1 MEENTNHQVSQPNPG
16 EPQGGEWLKALSHS
30 VAQAIIAAS
39 GLPEAS
45 RERLSGGSYTSP
57 EEVKEAI
64 SSERG
69 YLARLQESRVVQI
82 GGSPPRSPHIS
93 FGLSGL
99 EQVEKALEAL
109 IAGTQAPSGVAPLS
123 GIREAYVLL
132 SGDYEMTGLFHPER
146 VSLAN
151 VTCATMP
158 ALVANALNKRVMNL
172 FQEYPK
178 WWEKIVA
185 IEDFSTLQDA
195 RWITL
200 GGVGELP
207 TVAEGAA
214 YTELTWADQAE
225 LSAFV
230 KKGGFL
236 GITLEAMDKDD
247 TRKLQAAPRALAQAA
262 WLSLNKSV
270 SAIFTANSGVGPTM
284 SDGLALFHATHA
296 NLATTTLSQANFNAV
311 RLAMRKHTEKN
322 SNERLGGLTAP
333 KYLLVPPDLEM
344 AAVTLLASE
353 RVPGSANND
362 VNPHAQ
368 GNEFEARMNSARDRV
383 IVVDLWTDTND
394 WAAVA
399 DPRLYPTI
407 GMGFRYGRSPEIF
420 SVASPTAGLM
430 FSHDTMPVKA
440 RFFFAVGPINW
451 RGLYKNNVT
460 GG

>member
-1 MEENTNHQVSQPNPG
+1 MAQSEEKTVLRCGEMRAVLGRTEARAAEGGRAGYAARLIRAGKVRAKGSRDSGMVLPPEPLKAAVAAGLFEGRASFIDHAGWGDYPSLRDLVGVTVGAAWNEEEQAVDCTIRLYEGPAAENLAGLLDGILADRGEGSPVPDVGLSLVFWPRWAPRDNYEEPLVLAEIRHIESCDFVFEPGADGQIKERLGSTSHTGNLDQKQEGGAQAMEENTNHQGSQPSPA

-225 LSAFV
+225 L
-230 KKGGFL
+230 
-236 GITLEAMDKDD
+236 
-247 TRKLQAAPRALAQAA
+247 
-262 WLSLNKSV
+262 
-270 SAIFTANSGVGPTM
+270 
-284 SDGLALFHATHA
+284 
-296 NLATTTLSQANFNAV
+296 
-311 RLAMRKHTEKN
+311 
-322 SNERLGGLTAP
+322 
-333 KYLLVPPDLEM
+333 
-344 AAVTLLASE
+344 
-353 RVPGSANND
+353 
-362 VNPHAQ
+362 
-368 GNEFEARMNSARDRV
+368 
-383 IVVDLWTDTND
+383 
-394 WAAVA
+394 
-399 DPRLYPTI
+399 
-407 GMGFRYGRSPEIF
+407 
-420 SVASPTAGLM
+420 
-430 FSHDTMPVKA
+430 
-440 RFFFAVGPINW
+440 
-451 RGLYKNNVT
+451 
-460 GG
+460 